1 MEEDR
6 PMELTHRTA
15 LLTGAAGGI
24 GQAVARRLAGE
35 GMRVVLSGRDGA
47 ALEALRAGLPGDGH
61 VVLTAD
67 LARREDVDG
76 LVARAEERAGAPID
90 LLVNNAGIEVS
101 ATYHLVPVAE
111 LERIVAINLVAPMLL
126 THQVLPGML
135 RRGHGHVVQMS
146 SAAGLLGTACCE
158 PYSATKGGLVRLTE
172 SLRATYADAPVGFST
187 VCPGFTRGGGMY
199 TRMEEEG
206 HRSNAVLG
214 TTTVDAV
221 ADAVVGAVR
230 DDRPLQVV
238 NGRPLRPV
246 MALTAMAPRLGER
259 LLERVGAN
267 AVFRRLAAAR
277 EVG

>member
-1 MEEDR
+1 
-6 PMELTHRTA
+6 MELIQRTA

-24 GQAVARRLAGE
+24 GQAVARRLADE
-35 GMRVVLSGRDGA
+35 GVRMVLSGRDA
-47 ALEALRAGLPGDGH
+47 EALEALRAVLPGDGH

-76 LVARAEERAGAPID
+76 LVARAEAAAGAPID

-101 ATYHLVPVAE
+101 ATFHRIPVAD
-111 LERIVAINLVAPMLL
+111 LERMVAINLLAPMLL
-126 THQVLPGML
+126 THQAIPGML
-135 RRGHGHVVQMS
+135 ARGRGHVVQMS
-146 SAAGLLGTACCE
+146 SAAGLAGTACCE

-172 SLRATYADAPVGFST
+172 SLRATYAGAPVGFST

-199 TRMEEEG
+199 TRMEEQG

-214 TTTVDAV
+214 TTTVEEV
-221 ADAVVGAVR
+221 ADAVVRAVR
-230 DDRPLQVV
+230 GDRPLQVV

-259 LLERVGAN
+259 LLERTGAN
-267 AVFRRLAAAR
+267 AVFRRLAAGR
-277 EVG
+277 EDA